1 MCRNASAQPRHAAP
15 SPAHQLTGDGGAS
28 EHSDD
33 AASDAD
39 EGSASSRKEW
49 AGSAAVIFRQPQG
62 REVRDELHAASWAL
76 TLERRFL
83 ALASTARHGVRVEAR
98 RREAT
103 GLLFL

>member
-39 EGSASSRKEW
+39 EGSANSKKE
-49 AGSAAVIFRQPQG
+49 AAERGRHFDGAR
-62 REVRDELHAASWAL
+62 REVRSELHAASWAL

>member
-1 MCRNASAQPRHAAP
+1 
-15 SPAHQLTGDGGAS
+15 LTGDGGAS

-39 EGSASSRKEW
+39 EGSASSRWKE
-49 AGSAAVIFRQPQG
+49 AGSAAAISTAASDARCA
-62 REVRDELHAASWAL
+62 DELHAASWAL